1 MTERLFFALWP
12 DPAARQA
19 FQALLGGLPH
29 HGGREPH
36 PEDLHLTL
44 VFLGE
49 CGPGART
56 CAEAVAGGIRGRGFD
71 LGFDQVGY
79 WSRPQILWCAPSQI
93 PEALLTLVAA
103 LNQGL
108 RRCGFEPERRPYA
121 PHLTLAR
128 RAHPVAPYR
137 LATPLPW
144 PAREFVLVRSDP
156 QSLPHYRVVGR
167 WPLEA
172 PEPGS

>member
-12 DPAARQA
+12 DPNCRQG
-19 FQALLGGLPH
+19 FQALMRGLPP

-49 CGPGART
+49 CRPGART
-56 CAEAVAGGIRGRGFD
+56 CAETLAGTLRARGFD
-71 LGFDQVGY
+71 LLFDQVGY
-79 WSRPQILWCAPSQI
+79 WPRPQILWCAPSLVPQ
-93 PEALLTLVAA
+93 ALLDLVAA
-103 LNQGL
+103 LNEGL

-128 RAHPVAPYR
+128 RAHPVRSYR
-137 LATPLPW
+137 LEAPLAW
-144 PAREFVLVRSDP
+144 PARELVLVRSDP
-156 QSLPHYRVVGR
+156 QSVPHYQVVR
-167 WPLEA
+167 HWPLEGS
-172 PEPGS
+172 EPGS